1 MKRPI
6 FLFLAALGLVEAEP
20 IPVPG
25 EFYKNVVHF
34 GSHPGVSPFLSDLSF
49 RAMSDWVIDQEAES
63 FDPDVVERGDTVY
76 VNVWLLP
83 WFEKQIHPRI
93 RHPYILISC
102 DVGNWVPD
110 PAAID
115 ALLYDPK
122 CAAWFCRNIFFSRHP
137 KITQIPM
144 GQTIYLFEDPARRDS
159 LLPLAELI
167 ALKPF
172 EKKYL
177 LYMNHYPRSYGG
189 RDWIVTL
196 FEKEPYCYSRNH
208 SGETWGLTPRDVY
221 YKELSESVFT
231 LSPLGLEIDCVRT
244 WEAFVLDCI
253 PIVEHTFLDPLFDHL
268 PIVIVYDWSEIDEP
282 FLRKELERIS
292 KEKLEMRK
300 AYFPYWRSRI
310 QEAQKQVR
318 EGETSFSKPEACL
331 MKPEELQQ
339 IRSLV
344 GPHQGAVLC
353 RGFLTGM
360 RSTQLAEELQ
370 AKIFLFDPWMTQ
382 DQLSRLCGYADDFYL
397 SLKAHTLVSVFSSEA
412 EYDGFFTQ
420 HPGAPVFLDLEYYR
434 NSLLRDFACHRHRL
448 EDDLLELFR
457 MADPNTVIVGNQADD
472 PYVQKVLQRIPEE
485 AASIET
491 RGRFWRAVTN

>member
-1 MKRPI
+1 MKRSI
-6 FLFLAALGLVEAEP
+6 FLVLSIPSLLQAEP

-49 RAMSDWVIDQEAES
+49 RAMSDWVIDQETEF

-76 VNVWLLP
+76 VNIWLLP
-83 WFEKQIHPRI
+83 WFDKQIHPRI
-93 RHPYILISC
+93 LHPYILISC

-110 PAAID
+110 PASID

-144 GQTIYLFEDPARRDS
+144 GQTIYLFEDPARRNS

-167 ALKPF
+167 SMKPF
-172 EKKYL
+172 EKKHL
-177 LYMNHYPRSYGG
+177 LYMNHYPRSYGS

-196 FEKEPYCYSRNH
+196 FENEPYCYSRNH
-208 SGETWGLTPRDVY
+208 SGETWRQTARDVY
-221 YKELSESVFT
+221 YRELSESVFT

-253 PIVEHTFLDPLFDHL
+253 PIVEHTFLDPLYEGL
-268 PIVIVYDWSEIDEP
+268 PIVIVYDWSEISEP

-292 KEKLEMRK
+292 KEKLQMRK
-300 AYFPYWRSRI
+300 AYFPYWRKRI
-310 QEAQKQVR
+310 EETQSQIRQE
-318 EGETSFSKPEACL
+318 ENHFSKPEACL
-331 MKPEELQQ
+331 MKNEEIEE
-339 IRSLV
+339 IRSLI
-344 GPHQGAVLC
+344 GPHQGEILC

-360 RSTQLAEELQ
+360 RSLQLAEALE
-370 AKIFLFDPWMTQ
+370 AKVFLFDPWMTQ
-382 DQLSRLCGYADDFYL
+382 ERLSRLCGYADDFFL
-397 SLKAHTLVSVFSSEA
+397 GLKVHSLVSVFSNEA
-412 EYDGFFTQ
+412 QYEDSFSQ
-420 HPGAPVFLDLEYYR
+420 RPAAPVFLDLEYYR

-457 MADPNTVIVGNQADD
+457 MAAPNTTIVGNQAGD
-472 PYVQKVLQRIPEE
+472 PYVQKVLKQLGEE
-485 AASIET
+485 SASIEI
-491 RGRFWRAVTN
+491 RGRFWRAVIN